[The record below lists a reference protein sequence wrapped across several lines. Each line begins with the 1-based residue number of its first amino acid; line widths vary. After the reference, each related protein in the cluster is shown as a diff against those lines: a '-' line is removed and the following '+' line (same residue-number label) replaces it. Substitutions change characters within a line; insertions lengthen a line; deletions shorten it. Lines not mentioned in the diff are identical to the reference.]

1 MKNRTGKSVEAKL
14 NGVERVLMALKQQ
27 CHQCAQKYEDKNVKY
42 GRNGLEKKSRKPV
55 L

>member
-1 MKNRTGKSVEAKL
+1 MKNRTGKSVEGKL
-14 NGVERVLMALKQQ
+14 NGVERVLMASKQH

-42 GRNGLEKKSRKPV
+42 GSNGMERKSRKPV